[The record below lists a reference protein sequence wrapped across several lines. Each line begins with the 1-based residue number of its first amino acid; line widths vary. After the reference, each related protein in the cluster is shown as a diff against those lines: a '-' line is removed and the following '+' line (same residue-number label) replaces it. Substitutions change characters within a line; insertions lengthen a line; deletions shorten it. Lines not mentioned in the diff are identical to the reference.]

1 MYFWFNSKEIYF
13 ISFADLSVFGEDA
26 WKHWDGQMQTDDKA
40 KGWDGILK
48 CLQENENTEIENKFF
63 PIKVSTKYVP

>member
-1 MYFWFNSKEIYF
+1 
-13 ISFADLSVFGEDA
+13 
-26 WKHWDGQMQTDDKA
+26 MQTDDKA